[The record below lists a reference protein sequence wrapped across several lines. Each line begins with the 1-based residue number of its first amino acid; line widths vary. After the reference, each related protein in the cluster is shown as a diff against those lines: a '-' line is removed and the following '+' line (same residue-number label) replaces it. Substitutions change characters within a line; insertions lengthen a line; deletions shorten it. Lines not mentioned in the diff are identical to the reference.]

1 MGNHVTRDEAHNE
14 VQLQYM
20 TSTSRP
26 STASTNQQKWLDNKD
41 VLNEEKEKRTF
52 SRTISPST
60 VILKES
66 SSSVMMITKADD
78 KLDDDIESYSEYIK
92 KKAKV
97 SKLEE
102 STSSDDS
109 GKQVLFAF
117 SSSFIFQLTLFIYS

>member
-66 SSSVMMITKADD
+66 TSSVMITKADD

-117 SSSFIFQLTLFIYS
+117 SQLTLFIYS